1 MLPKQF
7 TTRMQMKNTVID
19 CFPFAGLL
27 YSSLPYRLRAEPPS
41 QRGLRGA
48 RTFYGSPRDAY
59 LRPLQA
65 RREQQINRKS
75 WRIYIC

>member
-7 TTRMQMKNTVID
+7 ITRMPMKNTVID

-27 YSSLPYRLRAEPPS
+27 YSSLPHRLRAESP
-41 QRGLRGA
+41 RRGGLRGA
-48 RTFYGSPRDAY
+48 RTFYDSPRDAY

-65 RREQQINRKS
+65 RREQQINQKS
-75 WRIYIC
+75 SRI

>member
-7 TTRMQMKNTVID
+7 ITRMPMKNTVID

-27 YSSLPYRLRAEPPS
+27 YSSLPHRLRAEPP
-41 QRGLRGA
+41 LAEGA
-48 RTFYGSPRDAY
+48 KGCAHHLYGS

-65 RREQQINRKS
+65 RREQQINRK
-75 WRIYIC
+75 